1 LSQEAAMNFTP
12 EVLYGVG
19 VVALLAALIWGM
31 IQYKTRNRANDR
43 VTDKAA
49 EALFDNPET
58 YDRKRPSLKDEVRP
72 S

>member
-1 LSQEAAMNFTP
+1 MNFSL
-12 EVLYGVG
+12 EVFFGIG
-19 VVALLAALIWGM
+19 AAALLAVLVWGM

-49 EALFDNPET
+49 EALFDDPQA
-58 YDRKRPSLKDEVRP
+58 YDRKRPEFKDQVRP